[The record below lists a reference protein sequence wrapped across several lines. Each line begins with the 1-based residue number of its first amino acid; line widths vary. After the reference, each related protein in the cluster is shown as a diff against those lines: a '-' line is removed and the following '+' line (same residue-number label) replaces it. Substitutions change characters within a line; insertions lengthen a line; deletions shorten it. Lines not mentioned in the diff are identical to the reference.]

1 MDEYREVQK
10 TANDQLGRLTRND
23 NMLVATRLD
32 RAERPAGFDEERY
45 SVESAKNEIIA
56 IDRLLNLPKSR
67 LNLTDHGRYQL
78 SLRKSSAKSHVLL
91 NDKKFF
97 GDSGRMSLAKDAL
110 AEVESAL
117 ARTGTVLNADTLAEA
132 EELFDTALTRCQEYI
147 DNKNPW
153 FSKGKERLRMIKD
166 AKKRL
171 TEEKKQLLAAKRMLE
186 ADGNA
191 FAGCTCIRQVLLM
204 GQTEL
209 DRVDANAPV
218 PENLTW
224 DHFVSMVNGDLK
236 DLITFSDNALSV
248 TTSDE
253 ETAENRKVKE
263 KLVELVRRNVQE
275 DRFTK
280 DFELRIRSR
289 LGIDNSRL
297 ESHPLSKFAL
307 KEICDMV
314 MEETS
319 IVSTILSGPKPEVK
333 DEGQDHIASARYAM
347 ANAVDTYI
355 GTKKGAAALSKTAE
369 ESMRNIREELS
380 SVMDQ
385 ARELGMA
392 VQPLTEEQ
400 LRKVILSD
408 LGRLRDTVFSQLE
421 DVYRMATV
429 ISGGEPTVYKGITA
443 NKELLVKISSLIIPR
458 VAMDKNPTMALA
470 ADTELALL
478 KRELAFKL
486 AAKQVR
492 RKKDAPDEPTCVE
505 KLKSDTENMF
515 RLRELSSLGSAEL
528 NDRVNENETLRNA
541 DQAQKAAIKDLR
553 TLADTLRLLK
563 DFENTALQNGVDKNA
578 ALTQFVLAA
587 QRSRVNTIKGL
598 FFNAKGEPDTARIS
612 AMEGVADMLRGTR
625 FEVGFREAKKLL
637 VEERFNLSAY
647 VERLIEGCKPPTYQK
662 AVYTRTD
669 AFKDKTVEEQNALL
683 LGFGRQDQL
692 VLSAFMLRDDFTKLI
707 SSAKDKKA
715 REIAHVK
722 DVLRT
727 FESGKAHVA
736 DVSIGST
743 AFTLVQKENDDL
755 FIIMGK
761 KQIPLSF
768 GAAFLVSRIEQS
780 ITQNV
785 HLYGKAERN
794 NVLQDADQEPATGD
808 VLTLRSLYINVL
820 SREAKCTTE
829 ELSHLSLNDLR
840 TYSKAFVEGSM
851 TGEAV
856 KSAVRATY
864 SPALINGAEALD
876 IMRMATEMGEEELKN
891 IVVYSEKKK
900 EEAVTERKELYKQ
913 SLIKEEPWTPE
924 ELEVKNFVTDLI
936 YSEET
941 WNADNAVTTP
951 GARLFD
957 LLQKNTRVIATLAVR
972 RDLMPRV
979 LRKLPLPGETLE
991 SLKGREDLTG
1001 IKKQIQE
1008 SLDGFLNSESVAD
1021 AIRTIEENQRK
1032 KEAKEAGQAGGANAD
1047 KNGGQSK
1054 KKSREA
1060 LENERIT
1067 LLDMEI
1073 KAGFT
1078 RKKAEDFPELAQT
1091 EQKIEEAVNEA
1102 VNAIQDTA
1110 IDLAKE
1116 MFGEDEGT
1124 EYRYQEQ
1131 PKKLFEDLLYNPAIL
1146 DNADDPVALKE
1157 ALCRLLKKHSGGF
1170 VQCMYKPGYIREF
1183 LEEVREPEKKE
1194 DRDNFR
1200 HMREL
1205 IGGAIETFARMLRE
1219 GENFNLLE
1227 GHPLEQPE
1235 DKEQK
1240 IRSNH
1245 EVRQRFEN
1253 LIDHPTEGL
1262 FDTLLPFVA
1271 ETARSLREE
1280 VKDPNEKDISPGEK
1294 EERIAA
1300 GGRKLERIIAQT
1312 ASGDR
1317 GQGRFIKLIFSNYF
1331 KSVSLQDKR
1340 AMLASALRSAKSL
1353 SVQDSVRGSD
1363 AEKQSALDSAIA
1375 KNYIGGFL
1383 KGAGPLLQKLL
1394 QGMPTSILP
1403 PELKGAVED
1412 MKSNLSPIPEKIVQA
1427 QMAAIVKGSKGKI
1440 KKIQIDKSLGA
1451 ASVGQAFLCRL
1462 FGPGLPDDG
1471 KEVVIKLLRPDV
1483 RNRMLREK
1491 AVMLDCADKT
1501 DRNHGMKD
1509 TYEGMLERIEEELDL
1524 TMEAD
1529 NVKKGG
1535 IYNTE
1540 DKRVE
1545 TMKLSDIIAPSPT
1558 VMVMER
1564 APGVTLDQ
1572 YIRDSEKEIDAL
1584 FGKYIEEDQ
1593 NHEPLLN
1600 YKGAYRYKI
1609 TEENMGN
1616 LHKDREKLAKK
1627 LQELKKRQSYL
1638 IEMSKKWV
1646 QEGVFGKGFYHGD
1659 LHAGN
1664 IMISDEKATVIDFGN
1679 ATTLTSEQQ
1688 TQIIRMISAAAVGD
1702 WKGFRSGYHAL
1713 LPKSREAV
1721 YQRNREKLGEVFKEV
1736 FELGDFKHS
1745 GQRIGAALLRAQEL
1759 GLQLP
1764 AAIQNFSQCQ
1774 LRLQNSVD
1782 EINQQ
1787 IEKIQL
1793 NLSGFDVAK
1802 PTHVNVNPEL
1812 LIRYKYDTAGES
1824 MRGDAKLEK
1833 EIRRLSVPGEEE
1845 YKDFSK
1851 LLDATDEVKKGK
1863 FKTAYLDD
1871 YDALRSMPEDYELL
1885 QTFYDTISAEPNNT
1899 KRRERLA
1906 GDLKETYQKCKKII
1920 KKYLLGTTESDFA
1933 SICENEGASNQ
1944 SFKWMLRDFQKKA
1957 EKVRSANVTDT
1968 YGTLLEEYR
1977 ALQADPGSTPEALES
1992 KKRELFA
1999 EYKKVHETF
2008 FMTVGP
2014 LSDAVAIFTEMSN
2027 TYALPVEGS
2036 TLYKELKP
2044 YFEDTDCKGAELR
2057 TCYVAYANEIA
2068 RLEKEREEKEQTE
2081 KDKIEDEIQKR
2092 RFRLKREE
2100 SPKSIE
2106 LRAQFL
2112 AAYRE
2117 SALLRFKKWQKYN
2130 EQYKYLHNQSAPDN
2144 FLDVMGA
2151 VIKDNLTSAVFKLGK
2166 YAIKYRKQLAAQNNN

>member
-1 MDEYREVQK
+1 MDEYREFQK
-10 TANDQLGRLTRND
+10 TAKEQSRQLTRSD
-23 NMLVATRLD
+23 NILVATRLD
-32 RAERPAGFDEERY
+32 REERPAGFEEERY
-45 SVESAKNEIIA
+45 SVQSARNEIIT

-67 LNLTDHGRYQL
+67 LNLTDYGRYQL
-78 SLRKSSAKSHVLL
+78 RLRKSRARSHVLL
-91 NDKKFF
+91 NDKKFL

-110 AEVESAL
+110 AEVEKAL
-117 ARTGTVLNADTLAEA
+117 ARTGTALNADSLADA
-132 EELFDTALTRCQEYI
+132 EELYDTALTRCQEYI

-153 FSKGKERLRMIKD
+153 FSTGKERLRMIKD

-191 FAGCTCIRQVLLM
+191 FAGCTCIREVLLR

-209 DRVDANAPV
+209 DRVDRNAPA

-236 DLITFSDNALSV
+236 DLITFSGDVLSV

-253 ETAENRKVKE
+253 ESMENRKVKE
-263 KLVELVRRNVQE
+263 KLVELVKSNVQK

-289 LGIDNSRL
+289 LEIDNSKL
-297 ESHPLSKFAL
+297 ESQPLSKFAL

-314 MEETS
+314 AEETS

-347 ANAVDTYI
+347 ANAVDSCI
-355 GTKKGAAALSKTAE
+355 GTKKEAVALSKTAE

-380 SVMDQ
+380 SVMNQ

-392 VQPLTEEQ
+392 VQPLTVEQ
-400 LRKVILSD
+400 LTRVILSD

-443 NKELLVKISSLIIPR
+443 NKELLVKISSLIIPK

-505 KLKSDTENMF
+505 KLKSDTDNMF
-515 RLRELSSLGSAEL
+515 RLRELSSLGNAEL
-528 NDRVNENETLRNA
+528 NDRVKENETLRNA
-541 DQAQKAAIKDLR
+541 DQAKKAAIKDLS

-578 ALTQFVLAA
+578 ALASFVISA
-587 QRSRVNTIKGL
+587 QRNRANTIKGL

-612 AMEGVADMLRGTR
+612 AMEAVANMLHGTR

-647 VERLIEGCKPPTYQK
+647 VERLIEGCKPPAYQK
-662 AVYTRTD
+662 AAYTRTD
-669 AFKDKTVEEQNALL
+669 AFKDKTVEEQDALL
-683 LGFGRQDQL
+683 LGFGKQDQL

-743 AFTLVQKENDDL
+743 TFTLVQKENDDL
-755 FIIMGK
+755 YIIMGK

-768 GAAFLVSRIEQS
+768 GAAFLASRIEQS
-780 ITQNV
+780 ITLNV

-794 NVLQDADQEPATGD
+794 NVLQDADQEPTTGD

-829 ELSHLSLNDLR
+829 ELSHLSLNDLK
-840 TYSKAFVEGSM
+840 TYSKSFVEGTM

-856 KSAVRATY
+856 RSAVRARY

-876 IMRMATEMGEEELKN
+876 IMRMAKDMGEDELKN
-891 IVVYSEKKK
+891 IVVYSEKEK
-900 EEAVTERKELYKQ
+900 EKAVTERKELYKQ
-913 SLIKEEPWTPE
+913 SLVKEEPWTPD
-924 ELEVKNFVTDLI
+924 ELEVKNFITDLI

-941 WNADNAVTTP
+941 WNADNAVTQP

-957 LLQKNTRVIATLAVR
+957 LLKKNAKVIATLAVR

-979 LRKLPLPGETLE
+979 LRKLPIPGETLE
-991 SLKGREDLTG
+991 SLKGREELTG

-1008 SLDGFLNSESVAD
+1008 SLDGFLNSKSVTD
-1021 AIRTIEENQRK
+1021 AIRAIEEKQRQ
-1032 KEAKEAGQAGGANAD
+1032 KEAEQEGGANAD
-1047 KNGGQSK
+1047 KNAGQSK
-1054 KKSREA
+1054 KKSRESI
-1060 LENERIT
+1060 ENEQIIV
-1067 LLDMEI
+1067 LEAEI
-1073 KAGFT
+1073 KAGFIHKT
-1078 RKKAEDFPELAQT
+1078 AEDFPELAQA

-1102 VNAIQDTA
+1102 VNVIQDTA
-1110 IDLAKE
+1110 INLAKE

-1124 EYRYQEQ
+1124 EFRYQEQ
-1131 PKKLFEDLLYNPAIL
+1131 PKKMFEDLLYNPAIL
-1146 DNADDPVALKE
+1146 DNANDPDAMKE
-1157 ALCRLLKKHSGGF
+1157 ELCRLLKKHSGGF
-1170 VQCMYKPGYIREF
+1170 IQCVYKPGYIKDY
-1183 LEEVREPEKKE
+1183 LQEVREPENK
-1194 DRDNFR
+1194 DDLDTFRGVRD
-1200 HMREL
+1200 MV
-1205 IGGAIETFARMLRE
+1205 GDAIEDLAKRLRDDNSYKLLDGHTF
-1219 GENFNLLE
+1219 
-1227 GHPLEQPE
+1227 EQEE
-1235 DKEQK
+1235 DKERK
-1240 IRSNH
+1240 IRSND
-1245 EVRQRFEN
+1245 EVRKRFEDH
-1253 LIDHPTEGL
+1253 IDVWAGDL
-1262 FDTLLPFVA
+1262 FDVMVPTA
-1271 ETARSLREE
+1271 MQAARSLQEE
-1280 VKDPNEKDISPGEK
+1280 IKDPNEKDISESEK
-1294 EERIAA
+1294 ESRIAA
-1300 GGRKLERIIAQT
+1300 GGKKLERIIAQT
-1312 ASGDR
+1312 VAGDR

-1331 KSVSLQDKR
+1331 KNVSLQDKR
-1340 AMLASALRSAKSL
+1340 SMLASALRGAKSL
-1353 SVQDSVRGSD
+1353 SIRDTHDSD
-1363 AEKQSALDSAIA
+1363 AVKQNALDSAIA
-1375 KNYIGGFL
+1375 KNYLGGFL

-1394 QGMPTSILP
+1394 QGMPTSTLP

-1462 FGPGLPDDG
+1462 FGPGLPDNG

-1501 DRNHGMKD
+1501 DKNHGMKD

-1524 TMEAD
+1524 TMEAA

-1564 APGVTLDQ
+1564 APGITLDQ
-1572 YIRDSEKEIDAL
+1572 YIRDSEKEINAL
-1584 FGKYIEEDQ
+1584 LGKYIEEDRF
-1593 NHEPLLN
+1593 HEPVLN
-1600 YKGAYRYKI
+1600 FDGSYRFRI
-1609 TEENMGN
+1609 TVKNMDKF
-1616 LHKDREKLAKK
+1616 HEDRTALAKK

-1721 YQRNREKLGEVFKEV
+1721 YQRNREKLGAAFKEV
-1736 FELGDFKHS
+1736 FELGDFKYS

-1782 EINQQ
+1782 ELNKQ

-1793 NLSGFDVAK
+1793 NLAGFDNAEANDSK
-1802 PTHVNVNPEL
+1802 INPEL
-1812 LIRYKYDTAGES
+1812 AIRGQYDKARVS
-1824 MRGDAKLEK
+1824 MRSDSTLEK

-1845 YKDFSK
+1845 YKNFSK
-1851 LLDATDEVKKGK
+1851 LLEGTDEVKKGK
-1863 FKTAYLDD
+1863 FETTYLAD
-1871 YDALRSMPEDYELL
+1871 YDAMRSLPEDFELL
-1885 QTFYDTISAEPNNT
+1885 QNFYDTIKAERNNS
-1899 KRRERLA
+1899 KRKERLA
-1906 GDLKETYQKCKKII
+1906 GDLKETYEKCQKII
-1920 KKYLLGTTESDFA
+1920 RKYLLGTTETEFRGICTNFTSYTQDF
-1933 SICENEGASNQ
+1933 ENALSAFRE
-1944 SFKWMLRDFQKKA
+1944 KA
-1957 EKVRSANVTDT
+1957 ERVRSANVTGT
-1968 YGTLLEEYR
+1968 YRTLLEEYR
-1977 ALQADPGSTPEALES
+1977 ALQADPGSTQEMLET
-1992 KKRELFA
+1992 KRRELFE
-1999 EYKKVHETF
+1999 EYKKIHETY
-2008 FMTVGP
+2008 FMTAGP
-2014 LSDAVAIFTEMSN
+2014 LSEAVVRFTEMSRMHC
-2027 TYALPVEGS
+2027 LPPEDS
-2036 TLYKELKP
+2036 TMYKELKP
-2044 YFEDTDCKGAELR
+2044 YFEDEECKGKELR
-2057 TCYVAYANEIA
+2057 DCYLAYANEIA
-2068 RLEKEREEKEQTE
+2068 RLEKEREEKERIE
-2081 KDKIEDEIQKR
+2081 KDKIEDEIEKR

-2100 SPKSIE
+2100 SEDSIK
-2106 LRAQFL
+2106 LRAKFF

-2117 SALLRFKKWQKYN
+2117 SAILRFQKWQKYN
-2130 EQYKYLHNQSAPDN
+2130 EQYKYLHTQSAPDN
-2144 FLDVMGA
+2144 FLNVMGA

-2166 YAIKYRKQLAAQNNN
+2166 YAIKYRKQLAAQNNH

>member
-1 MDEYREVQK
+1 M
-10 TANDQLGRLTRND
+10 
-23 NMLVATRLD
+23 M
-32 RAERPAGFDEERY
+32 P
-45 SVESAKNEIIA
+45 
-56 IDRLLNLPKSR
+56 
-67 LNLTDHGRYQL
+67 
-78 SLRKSSAKSHVLL
+78 
-91 NDKKFF
+91 
-97 GDSGRMSLAKDAL
+97 
-110 AEVESAL
+110 
-117 ARTGTVLNADTLAEA
+117 
-132 EELFDTALTRCQEYI
+132 
-147 DNKNPW
+147 
-153 FSKGKERLRMIKD
+153 
-166 AKKRL
+166 
-171 TEEKKQLLAAKRMLE
+171 
-186 ADGNA
+186 
-191 FAGCTCIRQVLLM
+191 
-204 GQTEL
+204 
-209 DRVDANAPV
+209 
-218 PENLTW
+218 
-224 DHFVSMVNGDLK
+224 
-236 DLITFSDNALSV
+236 
-248 TTSDE
+248 
-253 ETAENRKVKE
+253 
-263 KLVELVRRNVQE
+263 
-275 DRFTK
+275 
-280 DFELRIRSR
+280 
-289 LGIDNSRL
+289 
-297 ESHPLSKFAL
+297 
-307 KEICDMV
+307 
-314 MEETS
+314 
-319 IVSTILSGPKPEVK
+319 
-333 DEGQDHIASARYAM
+333 
-347 ANAVDTYI
+347 
-355 GTKKGAAALSKTAE
+355 
-369 ESMRNIREELS
+369 
-380 SVMDQ
+380 
-385 ARELGMA
+385 
-392 VQPLTEEQ
+392 
-400 LRKVILSD
+400 
-408 LGRLRDTVFSQLE
+408 
-421 DVYRMATV
+421 
-429 ISGGEPTVYKGITA
+429 
-443 NKELLVKISSLIIPR
+443 
-458 VAMDKNPTMALA
+458 
-470 ADTELALL
+470 
-478 KRELAFKL
+478 
-486 AAKQVR
+486 
-492 RKKDAPDEPTCVE
+492 
-505 KLKSDTENMF
+505 
-515 RLRELSSLGSAEL
+515 
-528 NDRVNENETLRNA
+528 
-541 DQAQKAAIKDLR
+541 
-553 TLADTLRLLK
+553 
-563 DFENTALQNGVDKNA
+563 
-578 ALTQFVLAA
+578 
-587 QRSRVNTIKGL
+587 
-598 FFNAKGEPDTARIS
+598 
-612 AMEGVADMLRGTR
+612 
-625 FEVGFREAKKLL
+625 
-637 VEERFNLSAY
+637 
-647 VERLIEGCKPPTYQK
+647 
-662 AVYTRTD
+662 
-669 AFKDKTVEEQNALL
+669 
-683 LGFGRQDQL
+683 
-692 VLSAFMLRDDFTKLI
+692 KLI

-715 REIAHVK
+715 KEIAHVK

-727 FESGKAHVA
+727 FQKGEAQVA

-743 AFTLVQKENDDL
+743 AFTLVQKDNDDL
-755 FIIMGK
+755 YIIMGK
-761 KQIPLSF
+761 KKIPLSF
-768 GAAFLVSRIEQS
+768 SAAFLVSRIEQS

-785 HLYGKAERN
+785 HLYGKNERN
-794 NVLQDADQEPATGD
+794 NVLQDADEASATDD

-840 TYSKAFVEGSM
+840 TYSKAFVEGTM
-851 TGEAV
+851 TGETV
-856 KSAVRATY
+856 KSAVRARY

-876 IMRMATEMGEEELKN
+876 IMRMVEDMGENELKS
-891 IVVYSEKKK
+891 IVVYSEKQK
-900 EEAVTERKELYKQ
+900 EEVVQERKELFKQ
-913 SLIKEEPWTPE
+913 SLVKEEPWAPE
-924 ELEVKNFVTDLI
+924 ELEVKNFVSDLI

-941 WNADNAVTTP
+941 WKADNAVTTP

-957 LLQKNTRVIATLAVR
+957 LLQKNTRLIATLAVR
-972 RDLMPRV
+972 RDLLARV

-991 SLKGREDLTG
+991 SLNPRAELTG
-1001 IKKQIQE
+1001 IKKQIQDAFD
-1008 SLDGFLNSESVAD
+1008 SFLNSEK
-1021 AIRTIEENQRK
+1021 IQNILLEFEEAQRRE
-1032 KEAKEAGQAGGANAD
+1032 EAEQSGEQ
-1047 KNGGQSK
+1047 NGEINTGKRK
-1054 KKSREA
+1054 KKSRET
-1060 LENERIT
+1060 LENEQIIALEKMLNRW
-1067 LLDMEI
+1067 
-1073 KAGFT
+1073 FS
-1078 RKKAEDFPELAQT
+1078 RNKAEDLPELAQT
-1091 EQKIEEAVNEA
+1091 EQKIEEAVNDA

-1131 PKKLFEDLLYNPAIL
+1131 PKKMFEDLLYNPAIL
-1146 DNADDPVALKE
+1146 DNADDHVALKA

-1170 VQCMYKPGYIREF
+1170 VQCMYKPGYIKDF
-1183 LEEVREPEKKE
+1183 LQEVREPEKKE

-1200 HMREL
+1200 HMREM
-1205 IGGAIETFARMLRE
+1205 IGGAIEEFAKMLRE
-1219 GENFNLLE
+1219 GQNFKLLE
-1227 GHPLEQPE
+1227 GHPFEKPE

-1253 LIDHPTEGL
+1253 LIDHPTDGL

-1280 VKDPNEKDISPGEK
+1280 IKDPNEKDISPGEK
-1294 EERIAA
+1294 KERIAA

-1312 ASGDR
+1312 AAGDR

-1340 AMLASALRSAKSL
+1340 AMLASALRGAKSL
-1353 SVQDSVRGSD
+1353 SVQDSARSSD
-1363 AEKQSALDSAIA
+1363 AVKQSALDSAIA

-1412 MKSNLSPIPEKIVQA
+1412 MKSNLSPIPEKIVQG

-1501 DRNHGMKD
+1501 DKNHGMKD

-1535 IYNTE
+1535 IYNSE

-1593 NHEPLLN
+1593 DHEPLLN
-1600 YKGAYRYKI
+1600 YKGAYRFKI
-1609 TEENMGN
+1609 SEDNMGD
-1616 LHKDREKLAKK
+1616 LHKDRERLAKK
-1627 LQELKKRQSYL
+1627 LQDLKKRQSYL

-1736 FELGDFKHS
+1736 FELGDFRYS

-1782 EINQQ
+1782 EINKQ

-1793 NLSGFDVAK
+1793 NLSGFDVAR

-1863 FKTAYLDD
+1863 FQTAYLDD

-1906 GDLKETYQKCKKII
+1906 GDLKETYRKCKQII

-2008 FMTVGP
+2008 FMTAGP
-2014 LSDAVAIFTEMSN
+2014 LSDAVAMFTEMAN
-2027 TYALPVEGS
+2027 MYAFPVEGS

-2044 YFEDTDCKGAELR
+2044 YFEDNDCKGAELR
-2057 TCYVAYANEIA
+2057 ACYMAYVNEIA
-2068 RLEKEREEKEQTE
+2068 RLEKEREEKERTE
-2081 KDKIEDEIQKR
+2081 KDKIEDEFEKR

-2130 EQYKYLHNQSAPDN
+2130 DQYGYLHKQSAPDN
-2144 FLDVMGA
+2144 FLDVMGT
-2151 VIKDNLTSAVFKLGK
+2151 VIKDNLTAAVFKLGK